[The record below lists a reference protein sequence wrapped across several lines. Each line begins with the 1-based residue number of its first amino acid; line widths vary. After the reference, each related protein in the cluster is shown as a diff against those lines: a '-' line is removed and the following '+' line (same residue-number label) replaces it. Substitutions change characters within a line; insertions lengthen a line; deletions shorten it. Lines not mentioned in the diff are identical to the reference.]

1 MSHDQTTGSAGCD
14 HQIKP
19 MKKLMTA
26 LCFTC
31 ALAVATQAEEG
42 QTKKKSEGKSAAA
55 AEQKALRKEIL
66 AKYDTNKN
74 GRLNKEEKA
83 RISAEDK
90 AKFNKAFPEPKK
102 KTAKKSEAAD
112 KESETK

>member
-1 MSHDQTTGSAGCD
+1 
-14 HQIKP
+14 
-19 MKKLMTA
+19 MTV

-31 ALAVATQAEEG
+31 AFAVAAQAAES
-42 QTKKKSEGKSAAA
+42 QPKKKSESKSAAA

-66 AKYDTNKN
+66 EKYDTNKN

-83 RISAEDK
+83 KISPEDK
-90 AKFNKAFPEPKK
+90 AKFNKAYPEPKK
-102 KTAKKSEAAD
+102 KTAKQSEAAD

>member
-1 MSHDQTTGSAGCD
+1 
-14 HQIKP
+14 

-42 QTKKKSEGKSAAA
+42 KTKKKSEGKSAAA
-55 AEQKALRKEIL
+55 AEQKALRKEITD
-66 AKYDTNKN
+66 KYDTDKN

-83 RISAEDK
+83 RISTQDK
-90 AKFNKAFPEPKK
+90 EKFNKAFPERKK
-102 KTAKKSEAAD
+102 KNAGKSEG
-112 KESETK
+112 ETKEAEKK